1 VHRDERRAELLQA
14 IPGWY
19 SGVAHAVLVCVSGL
33 AVIGACLLLVERFA
47 PWHAGLALG
56 GLVFANLFEW
66 WVHRGPLHERWRG
79 LGLLYE
85 RHSRAHHVAFLDDD
99 MAIRSARE
107 LRLVLFPPFV
117 FPLFVLLNAPLLLL
131 LAWLGGRDAGLV
143 FMASAVTYYLIYEGL
158 HTLHHLPGRRRGVTG
173 WMQRHH
179 ARHHDPTR
187 MREGNWNVSF
197 PLWDVVLRTTLE
209 PQRSPSGELPRSEFP
224 SG

>member
-1 VHRDERRAELLQA
+1 
-14 IPGWY
+14 
-19 SGVAHAVLVCVSGL
+19 
-33 AVIGACLLLVERFA
+33 
-47 PWHAGLALG
+47 
-56 GLVFANLFEW
+56 
-66 WVHRGPLHERWRG
+66 
-79 LGLLYE
+79 
-85 RHSRAHHVAFLDDD
+85 

-117 FPLFVLLNAPLLLL
+117 FPLFVLLNAPLLVL

-197 PLWDVVLRTTLE
+197 PLWDVVLRTTLTARSSEE
-209 PQRSPSGELPRSEFP
+209 PPRAT
-224 SG
+224 